1 MADNVV
7 YIAFD
12 ADAKK
17 QQEQLFIRLFQIL
30 DHEICRAKGNGAPQS
45 AILQGAF
52 HALLAA
58 WAENGAIEDEEH
70 NIRLFTQELNGS
82 PMPISTSPSS
92 ITNGWTACPDWP
104 SNHSFPP
111 AAVENSV
118 SCPHVKSPERL
129 PPILFAN
136 NALLWQSSARD

>member
-7 YIAFD
+7 HIAFD

-70 NIRLFTQELNGS
+70 NIRLFTQEL
-82 PMPISTSPSS
+82 
-92 ITNGWTACPDWP
+92 
-104 SNHSFPP
+104 
-111 AAVENSV
+111 
-118 SCPHVKSPERL
+118 ERFADAYLNVTILDHEWLDSL
-129 PPILFAN
+129 P
-136 NALLWQSSARD
+136 